1 MKELNLIIKERM
13 DRLDLEILEAVQHQK
28 NGYNIDFWKEVET
41 QKILTYME
49 LKSILDEAVT
59 EKVGPYY
66 IHR

>member
-28 NGYNIDFWKEVET
+28 NGYNVDFWRGVET
-41 QKILTYME
+41 QLILTYME
-49 LKSILDEAVT
+49 LESILDEAVT

-66 IHR
+66 IQR